1 MFCMYVSLQKR
12 TCNYFCIFQFSTGV
26 YLLQRDICVFEAVDQ
41 PLLCVTKAVPVP
53 YQVQDVCFTV
63 LTSIDFFL
71 YVYCIAQLYNIDFN
85 DE

>member
-1 MFCMYVSLQKR
+1 MYVSLQKR

-53 YQVQDVCFTV
+53 YQVQDVCFTTV
-63 LTSIDFFL
+63 SATTRLHGNKMDTKPPDIKS
-71 YVYCIAQLYNIDFN
+71 
-85 DE
+85 